1 MFLRQ
6 SLRLSARGARIR
18 GCTHSLVR
26 ANGGFPS
33 YGTRSRSIYSPEDVI
48 FKVFHRESPSTVYF
62 STAITDDESPA
73 TAKSEID
80 QKLVEESEHDE
91 IAKNEPLGELT
102 NKNSDDLDSLG
113 GGDQVDFSSKVDEED
128 AAGDN
133 GVLGVSDAND
143 EDDDLDATTD
153 RLISLLESNSND
165 SEGPTVNLAKCDA
178 AFEAWA
184 ALAAN
189 RDGGI
194 DAADTAFQL
203 LEALERN
210 MVRLASGNT
219 FMAWNVAWYNN
230 VMHAY
235 AVCHGGR
242 KAAEKAEEILN
253 KMILACQEYDPTSA
267 TLAPPEP
274 TTRSFNIAI
283 NAWAKSGEPDSGSH
297 AEQIITRMEQWHLE
311 CQEKSQ
317 YIGAVAN
324 ARTMSGVMDA
334 WAQSGVEGAE
344 DRALGILMY
353 AIERQRASVQAI
365 RDGEQPLEGIVVKP
379 NVIMFN
385 SAIHAWVNSKRGQ
398 EGAEQ
403 AEGILRIM
411 EKLAES
417 GDLGELDESDS
428 DDLGL
433 KPNTRT
439 LSLVIDAWA
448 QCENSEKTGEA
459 AQRAQDILD
468 MMERLYR
475 EGHDVK
481 PSFVS
486 FTSCI
491 AAWSRS
497 ERHPDAAERAEGLLD
512 RLLNLYKETGDKDF
526 KPTASSGNAV
536 ISAFAKSERP
546 DSIERARAVF
556 ERMKEFCEP
565 DSYSYNSVINAFAKK
580 GEGLMAKTLLKEM
593 EDACNSGNAAAC
605 PDLATYNTVIY
616 ALSKSTREGSAQ
628 DAEALLN
635 KLKTLYEQGRT
646 DLKPTTETYTTV
658 ITAWGRLRHAEKA
671 NEILRSAVD
680 SYKAGDESLKPDV
693 KLYTTAI
700 NACARSKMKYTAQK
714 RNVLKIA
721 IQLFEELKNT
731 PEYDNPN
738 NVTYRALMK
747 ACNELSVDPAER
759 SRLLKAI
766 FQQAAQDGMVSKLVL
781 ATLKEG
787 VKPEEFRSIVG
798 ENDRMYPRNWS
809 KRVPRRDRP

>member
-18 GCTHSLVR
+18 GGSHSLVR
-26 ANGGFPS
+26 ATASFPA
-33 YGTRSRSIYSPEDVI
+33 YGARSSSVYSPEHVI
-48 FKVFHRESPSTVYF
+48 YNKFYRESPSTVHF
-62 STAITDDESPA
+62 STAINDDESPA
-73 TAKSEID
+73 TAESEID
-80 QKLVEESEHDE
+80 QQLVEESEPDE
-91 IAKNEPLGELT
+91 IDQDELLEELT
-102 NKNSDDLDSLG
+102 NENSDDLESLG
-113 GGDQVDFSSKVDEED
+113 EGDQGVSSSKVDEED
-128 AAGDN
+128 APADN
-133 GVLGVSDAND
+133 SDLDASDTDD

-153 RLISLLESNSND
+153 RLISLLESDSND
-165 SEGPTVNLAKCDA
+165 SEGTTVNLAEFDET
-178 AFEAWA
+178 FEAWA
-184 ALAAN
+184 ALAAK

-210 MVRLASGNT
+210 MVRLASDNT

-242 KAAEKAEEILN
+242 KAAEKAQEILN

-297 AEQIITRMEQWHLE
+297 AEEIITRMEQWHLE

-317 YIGAVAN
+317 YNGAVAN

-353 AIERQRASVQAI
+353 AIERQRASVQAM
-365 RDGEQPLEGIVVKP
+365 RDGEPPLEGIVVKP

-417 GDLGELDESDS
+417 DDLGELDESDS

-468 MMERLYR
+468 MMEKLYR

-497 ERHPDAAERAEGLLD
+497 V
-512 RLLNLYKETGDKDF
+512 ETSRCCRTSGG
-526 KPTASSGNAV
+526 SS
-536 ISAFAKSERP
+536 
-546 DSIERARAVF
+546 
-556 ERMKEFCEP
+556 
-565 DSYSYNSVINAFAKK
+565 
-580 GEGLMAKTLLKEM
+580 
-593 EDACNSGNAAAC
+593 
-605 PDLATYNTVIY
+605 
-616 ALSKSTREGSAQ
+616 
-628 DAEALLN
+628 
-635 KLKTLYEQGRT
+635 
-646 DLKPTTETYTTV
+646 
-658 ITAWGRLRHAEKA
+658 
-671 NEILRSAVD
+671 
-680 SYKAGDESLKPDV
+680 
-693 KLYTTAI
+693 
-700 NACARSKMKYTAQK
+700 
-714 RNVLKIA
+714 
-721 IQLFEELKNT
+721 
-731 PEYDNPN
+731 
-738 NVTYRALMK
+738 
-747 ACNELSVDPAER
+747 
-759 SRLLKAI
+759 
-766 FQQAAQDGMVSKLVL
+766 
-781 ATLKEG
+781 
-787 VKPEEFRSIVG
+787 RSIAQSVQ
-798 ENDRMYPRNWS
+798 
-809 KRVPRRDRP
+809 RDRRQRFQTYCFIGQRCYICVCQERTVGLHRTSESRI